1 MRARTR
7 MCTLRLAMNEHAEP
21 NAPAPWELRASGYI
35 IVLRCAREQ
44 VDADSFTPQS
54 LRAART
60 GPFAYAMFLDYTHA
74 PVGPYRELLFIPG
87 AFRYPDRTCFTI
99 TKIYVSSEASLV
111 NGRRNWGIPK
121 ELAQFEVE
129 YGVGGERVDRVCMS
143 VDGRPAAE
151 LTLRHHAIGL
161 PLIGGLVPAGL
172 RTLRQTLD
180 GRQFTL
186 APTATGSLRA
196 GRVLQARIDG
206 GRFPAFT
213 PQDVAL
219 VVKLRNALWSFPVA
233 HVEPEPR

>member
-1 MRARTR
+1 
-7 MCTLRLAMNEHAEP
+7 MNEHAEA

-35 IVLRCAREQ
+35 FVLRSARGQ
-44 VDADSFTPQS
+44 LGADNFTPQS

-99 TKIYVSSEASLV
+99 TKIYVSSEASVV

-151 LTLRHHAIGL
+151 LTLRHHAIGV
-161 PLIGGLVPAGL
+161 PLIAGLVPARL

-186 APTATGSLRA
+186 APTARGSLRA
-196 GRVLQARIDG
+196 ARVLQARIDG
-206 GRFPAFT
+206 ERFPAFT
-213 PQDVAL
+213 PEDVL
-219 VVKLRNALWSFPVA
+219 VAVKLPRVLWSFPVA
-233 HVEPEPR
+233 QVDPVAAW